1 MRTFSRMAALA
12 WIFQASL
19 LVGTKA
25 SSADTPTQF
34 IVNGI
39 DTEKFRYPYMA
50 TLLDSLGDHSC
61 GGTLIAPD
69 LILSAAHC
77 EHDTATVQLGRY
89 NLSDVEEKYESFVI
103 DTLSTTQHPNNTAVH
118 LNDGSAIDVFDYLVI
133 KLFGVSSRTVVKLN
147 KRHHVPFLEGS
158 RLSIMGWGQT
168 DAAQDDDEIYLSVL
182 KEAEVR
188 YVSNKRCET
197 ANGYVEDLDMYDD
210 YFGAIYDDMLCA
222 KGLGTDAAD
231 ACHLDSGGPLIVK
244 GTSAPTD
251 LQLGITSWGSGCAD
265 SNFPGVYAR
274 VSNQWQWIRDTVC
287 ELSVDPPADFGC
299 NPPSSVTGYD
309 TNERIK
315 QPIYVRIKFDDYPSE
330 QGFLISSLDD
340 GRIHAYHPIGSFK
353 VDPFGLFE
361 EIIELPFDAA
371 YKFVYLDDGGDGF
384 GFTIRQI
391 SNFRVHLGSDR
402 TGQLLVSGDGDFGF
416 YSQNIFVLGDTS
428 AEETEQ
434 PRRNPTTEESTTAL
448 SIDMPD
454 TSGSRDQQSYSVY
467 SFLILF
473 VSFQFLTGFTLI

>member
-1 MRTFSRMAALA
+1 
-12 WIFQASL
+12 
-19 LVGTKA
+19 
-25 SSADTPTQF
+25 
-34 IVNGI
+34 
-39 DTEKFRYPYMA
+39 MA

-77 EHDTATVQLGRY
+77 EPDTATVQLGRY
-89 NLSDVEEKYESFVI
+89 NLSDVQEEYESFVI
-103 DTLSTTQHPNNTAVH
+103 DTLSTTRHPNNAVVH
-118 LNDGSAIDVFDYLVI
+118 LSDGSAVEVFDFLVI
-133 KLFGVSSRTVVKLN
+133 KLFGVSSRPVVKLN
-147 KRHHVPFLEGS
+147 SRHHVPFLEGS
-158 RLSIMGWGQT
+158 RLSIMGWGHT

-210 YFGAIYDDMLCA
+210 FSGAIYDDMLCA
-222 KGLGTDAAD
+222 KGLGAEAAD

-287 ELSVDPPADFGC
+287 ELSVDPPAEFGC
-299 NPPSSVTGYD
+299 NPPSRVIGYD
-309 TNERIK
+309 NNERKI
-315 QPIYVRIKFDDYPSE
+315 QQIYVRIKFDEYPSE
-330 QGFLISSLDD
+330 QGFVISSLDD
-340 GRIHAYHPIGSFK
+340 GRLHAYRPIGSFK
-353 VDPFGLFE
+353 VDPFGKVE
-361 EIIELPFDAA
+361 EVIDLPLDAA

-391 SNFRVHLGSDR
+391 SNFRIHLGSDR
-402 TGQLLVSGDGDFGF
+402 TGQLLASGDGDFGF
-416 YSQNIFVLGDTS
+416 FSQHIFVLGDAS
-428 AEETEQ
+428 VEETEH
-434 PRRNPTTEESTTAL
+434 PTVNPTTEESTTTL
-448 SIDMPD
+448 SIDRIDDMPD
-454 TSGSRDQQSYSVY
+454 KSGCRDQISYAVY
-467 SFLILF
+467 PFLVVFLF
-473 VSFQFLTGFTLI
+473 LVKAGLVSA